1 MEIYRGTRTP
11 SRKTLLGVPL
21 YTPVL
26 PVALVW
32 SAQGADPWSSNR
44 ERWKARFVQGS
55 TVHAA
60 ELHPEKL
67 LDIRS
72 FGNHSAFSSFLEV
85 LGFKDSSDA
94 EGTFSHDEALRVY
107 NYLHN
112 RVIGKAKGGE
122 FSYKVFDEDGDVM
135 EDSEWVP
142 WDLRNPQTL
151 ISSVARDDF
160 DYVSTIEQ
168 ASRLV
173 ADTFIFVDAPAI
185 QKAARRLGYD
195 CIVYKDVFAGGIDAA
210 PELLNV
216 EAKDIAGVEM
226 RFDIEYELVPVH
238 DTYRPLDEKAITHL
252 WSRPAEE
259 ILHIVETES

>member
-11 SRKTLLGVPL
+11 SRKTVLGAPS

-44 ERWKARFVQGS
+44 ECWKARFVQGS

-85 LGFKDSSDA
+85 LGYKEHE
-94 EGTFSHDEALRVY
+94 EGTFSHEEALRVY

-112 RVIGKAKGGE
+112 RVIGKAKGGY
-122 FSYKVFDEDGDVM
+122 FSYMVLDENGEAMD
-135 EDSEWVP
+135 ESEVP
-142 WDLRNPQTL
+142 LSLRNPQTL
-151 ISSVARDDF
+151 ISFEARDDF
-160 DYVSTIEQ
+160 EWMGTLEE
-168 ASRLV
+168 ASRLI
-173 ADTFIFVDAPAI
+173 ADTFIFADTPAI

-195 CIVYKDVFAGGIDAA
+195 CIVYEDVFAGGTDAA

-216 EAKDIAGVEM
+216 EARDIAGIQM
-226 RFDIEYELVPVH
+226 RFDIENELVPVH
-238 DTYRPLDEKAITHL
+238 DTYRPLDEKAITRL

-259 ILHIVETES
+259 ILHIVETGP